1 MAADP
6 KIRASDEDRDRIVS
20 LLREHHA
27 AGRLTAEEVNERLDK
42 AYAAKTMGELD
53 ELMVDLP
60 AMDLYRL
67 PDASLRR
74 YGRPKPGASS
84 FLEAAASRPGG
95 VARGHSRFS
104 PAWVSAWGSWFTV
117 SLLCFVI
124 WAISGAGYPWP
135 LWVAAPWGAVMLG
148 RWITGGHPGA
158 GRRHHRELPGD
169 HDQTGPDA
177 PGP

>member
-6 KIRASDEDRDRIVS
+6 KIRASDEDRDRVVS

-27 AGRLTAEEVNERLDK
+27 AGRLTAEEFNERLDK

-53 ELMVDLP
+53 ELMSDLP

-67 PDASLRR
+67 PDASLPR
-74 YGRPKPGASS
+74 YGRPKPGAGSY
-84 FLEAAASRPGG
+84 LEAVGAARVP
-95 VARGHSRFS
+95 RGHGRFS
-104 PAWVSAWGSWFTV
+104 PAWASAWCSWFTV
-117 SLLCFVI
+117 SLVCFVI
-124 WAISGAGYPWP
+124 WALSGAGYPWP

-148 RWITGGHPGA
+148 TWISGGHPGG
-158 GRRHHRELPGD
+158 GRRHHRELPG
-169 HDQTGPDA
+169 HDQGGHDI